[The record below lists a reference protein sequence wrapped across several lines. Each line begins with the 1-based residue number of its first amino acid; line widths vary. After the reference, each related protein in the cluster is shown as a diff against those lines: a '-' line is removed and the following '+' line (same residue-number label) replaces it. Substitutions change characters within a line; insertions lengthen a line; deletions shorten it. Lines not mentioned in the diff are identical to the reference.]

1 MVYSCDGKAEFSVA
15 ILIHNHSYADLV
27 LKKQL
32 LLSLSY
38 HLVIFAETVIKKSH
52 DPMMNRKLKSL

>member
-38 HLVIFAETVIKKSH
+38 HLVIFAETVIKKV
-52 DPMMNRKLKSL
+52 MIL